1 MGFKLYNPNMNEVYY
16 PVGVTPLDF
25 LVSSISKERYTSS
38 REGKPGNVDY
48 GFDYKDR
55 DITLQFYLEHA
66 FGEHDYLLMRDE
78 INALFDSYEYFYVIN
93 DDLPTRRLKV
103 TFNDSFTPERIKQ
116 TNMATLEVKA
126 TILGHPFFQTIY
138 TTQEIE
144 QYGYT
149 AIVEKFGLADR
160 INMDLPNY
168 SFTTNTFSVWNG
180 GNVWIDYRNMDL
192 KIIVK
197 NLKTSGNFQIQ
208 NLTTQDTF
216 IYKEKIDGK
225 DLVLNGPLI
234 YVGENNMLRNTN
246 RKFIRLGPTKNDF
259 KIINGTFDSI
269 DFDFRYHFK

>member
-55 DITLQFYLEHA
+55 EVTLQFYLEHA
-66 FGEHDYLLMRDE
+66 FGEYDYLLMRDE
-78 INALFDSYEYFYVIN
+78 INALFDSYEYFYIIN

-126 TILGHPFFQTIY
+126 TILGHPFFQTTY
-138 TTQEIE
+138 TTQQIE
-144 QYGYT
+144 DFGFE
-149 AIVEKFGLADR
+149 ALENKFGLADS
-160 INMDLPNY
+160 IHIDYPNY
-168 SFTTNTFSVWNG
+168 AFNQNSFSLWNG

-192 KIIVK
+192 LITVE

-216 IYKEKIDGK
+216 IYKEKIDGQS
-225 DLVLNGPLI
+225 LTLNGPLI
-234 YVGENNMLRNTN
+234 FVGPNNMLRNTN
-246 RKFIRLGPTKNDF
+246 REFIRLGPGLNQF
-259 KIINGTFDSI
+259 KIIGGTFDKI
-269 DFDFRYHFK
+269 KFDFRYHFK